1 MSSRASLYAN
11 RVFSDDFHDFV
22 ADASVLEPA
31 ERPSAYDLLNS
42 HPYIR
47 QFIKKTGGDK
57 LKNQSDS
64 IISSFWSG
72 IKDKDST
79 NILLNATNLNES
91 SCNFDSP
98 ENELS
103 KININDIEWVF

>member
-79 NILLNATNLNES
+79 NILLNATNLNEN